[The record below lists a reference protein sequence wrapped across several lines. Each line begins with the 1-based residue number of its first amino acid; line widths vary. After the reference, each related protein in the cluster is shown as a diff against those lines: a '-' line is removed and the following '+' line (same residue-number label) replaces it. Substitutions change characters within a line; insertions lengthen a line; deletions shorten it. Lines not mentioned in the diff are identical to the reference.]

1 MHEDST
7 FPRFCQHLPFF
18 FFLVA
23 ILTTIL
29 IYNCCVLSTQEERD
43 ELCRE
48 RVLGE
53 TWEREAKEVMTQ
65 PRSENQASPSDVAVG
80 DQGIQEARGAGA
92 PALWQHKEGMPGS
105 EGRPAQVGEEEGR
118 TEEEQAQGFTG
129 QRSLENSL
137 ELHPKGNR
145 KPGDQVHYSSSVKDD
160 VGYSRT
166 MGPES
171 VDARKLIS
179 RLLQQSG
186 RERPQ
191 HQLTG
196 WDQN

>member
-92 PALWQHKEGMPGS
+92 PALWQHKEGS
-105 EGRPAQVGEEEGR
+105 LEVREDQRRWGRRRG
-118 TEEEQAQGFTG
+118 G
-129 QRSLENSL
+129 QR
-137 ELHPKGNR
+137 R
-145 KPGDQVHYSSSVKDD
+145 
-160 VGYSRT
+160 
-166 MGPES
+166 
-171 VDARKLIS
+171 S
-179 RLLQQSG
+179 RLRASRG
-186 RERPQ
+186 KGAWKTAWSFIPRA
-191 HQLTG
+191 TG
-196 WDQN
+196 SQGIKSVTVLV